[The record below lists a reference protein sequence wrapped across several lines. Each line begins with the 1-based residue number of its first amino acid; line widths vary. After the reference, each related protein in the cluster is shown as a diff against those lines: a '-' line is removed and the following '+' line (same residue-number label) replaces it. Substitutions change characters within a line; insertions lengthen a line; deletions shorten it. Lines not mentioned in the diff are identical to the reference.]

1 MSFGFRFTITVVA
14 RYKCIK
20 LYPVLQEFNLQC
32 ILNLV
37 KIETFGAMNC
47 RHNVTIELVF
57 CLMHFLLFNLS
68 FKSFKSRICQFS
80 FWFNGNSKFQ
90 MTSCLG
96 FRKYLMA
103 ESRKAPRIRYGYTES
118 IFMFF
123 FFTKVWVIYKRNHQI
138 ESPYYNKKPKAIIW
152 SFFGKYQ
159 EIKGKM
165 SSWHKK

>member
-1 MSFGFRFTITVVA
+1 MKIYIFQSITDTLISAFVLLNDNIPPFIISELQVYLRFLSFGFRFTITVVA

-103 ESRKAPRIRYGYTES
+103 ESRKAPRIRYGYAES
-118 IFMFF
+118 IFMSF
-123 FFTKVWVIYKRNHQI
+123 FFTKV
-138 ESPYYNKKPKAIIW
+138 
-152 SFFGKYQ
+152 
-159 EIKGKM
+159 
-165 SSWHKK
+165 

>member
-138 ESPYYNKKPKAIIW
+138 ESPYYNKKPKQL
-152 SFFGKYQ
+152 FEVFL
-159 EIKGKM
+159 ENIKK
-165 SSWHKK
+165 